1 MDQIAPGYLAYQ
13 APSSIP
19 SGCPGPHDQLPAT
32 TWPCSASLP
41 TPPLLSTSNPA
52 VQNLTCHGDECFSSL
67 VGLPSRG
74 NGQLE
79 GRGSCYPPIQE
90 ASVNAVAPASDQIE
104 DYFATDVAVLNEHYM
119 PGEVQHSVQD
129 DSRVAVSLE
138 VSVAVEPKPA
148 DEPHSELMKSRK
160 KRARFDEG
168 LRTETSNTRIMGA
181 CLRCRNQRIRCV
193 PNKNDS
199 KSPLAPCE
207 TCLKVRRDSKK
218 TIHNIPCLR
227 VKVTSMEI
235 YRRGGLGLTKRFDHT
250 NVLDVSDHVDDVVYD
265 IEIAQG
271 ICPHPLRLRVRR
283 FRPQPTD
290 ITYRRYMDDGVP
302 KKQHIPAFC
311 LADVKRTAREFSEY
325 IDRYALTGL
334 SEAARDSDDLIRETF
349 LMLME
354 HYNSLSVRLMRIL
367 GFAHLLRV
375 LQ

>member
-1 MDQIAPGYLAYQ
+1 VSSHNTFAWPGTSLGPPNPFPYPSGSQYPGSSGPVALRPQLPQQTNGLAAGAFRFDGEPHPRVDPDAALPAYHFPLGSHIPPPMDQIAPGYLAYQ

-181 CLRCRNQRIRCV
+181 CLRCRNQRIRV
-193 PNKNDS
+193 S
-199 KSPLAPCE
+199 TLLSS
-207 TCLKVRRDSKK
+207 VRR
-218 TIHNIPCLR
+218 
-227 VKVTSMEI
+227 
-235 YRRGGLGLTKRFDHT
+235 G
-250 NVLDVSDHVDDVVYD
+250 
-265 IEIAQG
+265 
-271 ICPHPLRLRVRR
+271 PLL
-283 FRPQPTD
+283 
-290 ITYRRYMDDGVP
+290 
-302 KKQHIPAFC
+302 
-311 LADVKRTAREFSEY
+311 
-325 IDRYALTGL
+325 
-334 SEAARDSDDLIRETF
+334 
-349 LMLME
+349 
-354 HYNSLSVRLMRIL
+354 N
-367 GFAHLLRV
+367 
-375 LQ
+375 